1 MKKDQSTLLTS
12 DHLDQLRHVGAC
24 LARLRLARR
33 VRQSDAAVRA
43 GIARSTAALIE
54 KGSPSVAFGQVI
66 RYLDA
71 IAPHMPLLHLLNDD
85 EQAAKLTAYDTRP
98 ERARGLSKA
107 ELAALDF

>member
-1 MKKDQSTLLTS
+1 MKKDQSTLLTA

-33 VRQSDAAVRA
+33 VRQADAAVRA

-54 KGSPSVAFGQVI
+54 KGSPSVAFGSVI

-71 IAPHMPLLHLLNDD
+71 IAPKVSLSSVLMED
-85 EQAAKLTAYDTRP
+85 EASMKDLTFNEKTQ
-98 ERARGLSKA
+98 RARGLSKA
-107 ELAALDF
+107 ELAKLDF

>member
-1 MKKDQSTLLTS
+1 MKKDQSQLLTS

-71 IAPHMPLLHLLNDD
+71 IAPRKALASLLIEDD
-85 EQAAKLTAYDTRP
+85 GAVKALTFKERT
-98 ERARGLSKA
+98 ERARGLSKS

>member
-1 MKKDQSTLLTS
+1 MKKDQSQLLTS

-33 VRQSDAAVRA
+33 VRQADAAVRA

-54 KGSPSVAFGQVI
+54 KGSPSVAFGSVI

-71 IAPHMPLLHLLNDD
+71 IAPRTSLAAVLMED
-85 EQAAKLTAYDTRP
+85 ESSMQSLTFNERTQ
-98 ERARGLSKA
+98 RARGLTKT
-107 ELAALDF
+107 ELAKLDF